1 MSHDNPLI
9 EAFEVYES
17 LQEIEGGIMYAVA
30 GEKAFEPFDEK
41 LSRAVQNLVSS
52 SADAVRKLSPRVRR
66 ARLNAIW
73 NQILEKHQK

>member
-1 MSHDNPLI
+1 MSYDNPLI
-9 EAFEVYES
+9 EAFEVSYS
-17 LQEIEGGIMYAVA
+17 W
-30 GEKAFEPFDEK
+30 K
-41 LSRAVQNLVSS
+41 LREASCTRSRARRPLSLSVPGGQQLGES